1 MDTLDFYTPLFAYPD
16 EFYRA
21 RALACADATG
31 SAEMRTFADAVEPL
45 SLGQLQE
52 AFIQAFDL
60 NPASTLEIGW
70 HLFGEQ
76 YERGEFLVDMR
87 GRLREAGIP
96 ETGELPDHVLHVL
109 PLMSRLEPADAR
121 AFADK
126 FVRPAL
132 AKIEAGLPGDSV
144 FAALV
149 RGLSK
154 ALTAEAAEGAEP
166 RAGAVPS
173 LAAGPRALTAEN
185 AENAEAGRRAFD
197 APPLRGARA

>member
-1 MDTLDFYTPLFAYPD
+1 MDTLDFYTALFAYPD

-96 ETGELPDHVLHVL
+96 ETGELPDHLLYVL
-109 PLMSRLEPADAR
+109 PLMSRLEPEDAR
-121 AFADK
+121 K
-126 FVRPAL
+126 FVEKHVRPAL
-132 AKIEAGLPGDSV
+132 AKIEAGLPVESV
-144 FAALV
+144 FVTLV
-149 RGLSK
+149 RSVSK
-154 ALTAEAAEGAEP
+154 ALTADAADA
-166 RAGAVPS
+166 RTGAVPP
-173 LAAGPRALTAEN
+173 LAAGPRAVTAEH
-185 AENAEAGRRAFD
+185 AEPAEGAASV
-197 APPLRGARA
+197 PPPRCGART